1 MCELLTKEKMIN
13 FNEKVYED
21 EWLKIF
27 LIEKKPK
34 TNVYSVWSKCSD
46 CKLGEIRWY
55 PHWRHYCLILPDLV
69 FSDRCMLNI
78 GEFTKKLNEE
88 HKNV

>member
-1 MCELLTKEKMIN
+1 MVDLKE
-13 FNEKVYED
+13 ETEEVYED
-21 EWLKIF
+21 EWIKIF

-34 TNVYSVWSKCSD
+34 TNVFSVWSKCSG

-55 PHWRHYCLILPDLV
+55 PKWRHYCFIVGDFI

-78 GEFTKKLNEE
+78 GNNVLMANKK
-88 HKNV
+88 HKEKSIW